1 MSRSAGPMRRQHIV
15 CPAKAA
21 GKRPGRHEA
30 RRTPMKIRTLTV
42 MLIAT
47 LGLAA
52 CGVPFVPLI

>member
-1 MSRSAGPMRRQHIV
+1 MRRQHIV

-21 GKRPGRHEA
+21 GNGTGRHEA
-30 RRTPMKIRTLTV
+30 RSTPMKIRTLTV